1 MEDHRIVTRIEWI
14 EARKQL
20 LSREKDFTLRRD
32 ELSRQRRE
40 LPWVRVDK
48 EYVFQGPEREE
59 TLADLFEGRTQLI
72 VYHFMFGPDWEA
84 GCKSCSFWAD
94 QFAGLAT
101 HLNQRDITLAAVSK
115 AGMDKLQ
122 AYRNRLGWRFK
133 WVSSSGNDFNHDYHV
148 SFTAEEINR
157 GEVFYNFQSGKF
169 SSSELPGISVFCKN
183 ANGAVF
189 HTYSCYARGL
199 DMLNGAYQYM
209 DLVPK
214 GRDEHALSYPMAWV
228 RRHDEYGE

>member
-1 MEDHRIVTRIEWI
+1 
-14 EARKQL
+14 
-20 LSREKDFTLRRD
+20 
-32 ELSRQRRE
+32 
-40 LPWVRVDK
+40 
-48 EYVFQGPEREE
+48 
-59 TLADLFEGRTQLI
+59 LFAGRSQLI

-94 QFAGLAT
+94 HFDGLAT

-122 AYRNRLGWRFK
+122 AYRNRMGWRFK

-148 SFTAEEINR
+148 SFTAEEMNR
-157 GEVFYNFQSGKF
+157 GEMFYNFQSGKF
-169 SSSELPGISVFCKN
+169 PSQELPGISVFCKN

>member
-1 MEDHRIVTRIEWI
+1 MENHRIVTRSEWI

-20 LSREKDFTLRRD
+20 LSREKYFTLRRD
-32 ELSRQRRE
+32 ELSRERRE

-48 EYVFQGPEREE
+48 EYVFQGPEGEE
-59 TLADLFEGRTQLI
+59 TLADLFAGRSQLI

-94 QFAGLAT
+94 HFDGLVT

-122 AYRNRLGWRFK
+122 AYRNRMGWRFK
-133 WVSSSGNDFNHDYHV
+133 WVSSSGNEFNHDYHV
-148 SFTAEEINR
+148 SFTAEEMNR

-169 SSSELPGISVFCKN
+169 SSQELPGISVFCKN